1 MKFVLYILVGFLALK
16 AQAVTLDPIGELPEK
31 LSPGQGDGQALPC
44 DQILPALLKFQ
55 DRNRQHED
63 GVVAFLTQANEK
75 IGGWYEALF
84 PLEGQTKLI
93 EAGTF
98 EPIRDGAEKMSTIV
112 DYSYD
117 NTALLAQEL
126 DRIIVSMREC
136 QTHK

>member
-1 MKFVLYILVGFLALK
+1 MKSAIYILMCFLSLKVSAL
-16 AQAVTLDPIGELPEK
+16 TLDAIGDLPEK
-31 LSPGQGDGQALPC
+31 LPPGPRDGQNLPC
-44 DQILPALLKFQ
+44 DQLLPALLKFQ
-55 DRNRQHED
+55 ERNRQHED

-75 IGGWYEALF
+75 INSWYEALF

-93 EAGTF
+93 ETGTF
-98 EPIRDGAEKMSTIV
+98 EPIRDGAEKMSTVV

-136 QTHK
+136 QPK